1 MYGAT
6 GFELLTSGMG
16 TGAFSVLLL
25 RLTEKRFSAT
35 QYALF
40 SSLFALPRVLAGPI
54 TGFAVSAMGW
64 PTFFLTTLGI
74 GIPGLLM
81 LNRFAPFGEREPEFK
96 DPVEGTQAAPTR
108 SLLRPGLTAAIGLAI
123 VSALL
128 VATLDA
134 MDRMRAK
141 PPEPFDFGS
150 ALWRVAHPDQIGG
163 WVQLA
168 GIVAFALVGG
178 MFIAATR
185 AGATKHTQAL
195 ATKDTKITKI
205 TKA

>member
-54 TGFAVSAMGW
+54 TGFAVNAIGW
-64 PTFFLTTLGI
+64 PAFFLTTLVI

-81 LNRFAPFGEREPEFK
+81 LNRFAPFGVREPDFK
-96 DPVEGTQAAPTR
+96 DPVEGVPAAPTR
-108 SLLRPGLTAAIGLAI
+108 NLLRPGLTAAVVLGIASVI
-123 VSALL
+123 L

-150 ALWRVAHPDQIGG
+150 ALWRVAHPDQVGD
-163 WVQLA
+163 WVQLV
-168 GIVAFALVGG
+168 GIAAFALVGG

-185 AGATKHTQAL
+185 ARATNSTEPV
-195 ATKDTKITKI
+195 ATKDTKV
-205 TKA
+205 